1 MYKDSIFPQVFY
13 SDSRCALFAWFFPK
27 GKENNEGAAWVRVKL
42 YHLYLF
48 FRLAW
53 IGMLSGVVIEKIQEA
68 NKISAVY
75 RADDSIDEDRLM
87 KIKVEQEVIEN
98 PQNYI

>member
-1 MYKDSIFPQVFY
+1 
-13 SDSRCALFAWFFPK
+13 
-27 GKENNEGAAWVRVKL
+27 
-42 YHLYLF
+42 
-48 FRLAW
+48 
-53 IGMLSGVVIEKIQEA
+53 MLSGVVIEKIQEA

-98 PQNYI
+98 SQNYI

>member
-1 MYKDSIFPQVFY
+1 MPNFSSSYSATLGNSSQTTKDLTKV
-13 SDSRCALFAWFFPK
+13 
-27 GKENNEGAAWVRVKL
+27 
-42 YHLYLF
+42 

-68 NKISAVY
+68 NKISAAY
-75 RADDSIDEDRLM
+75 KADDSIDEDRLM
-87 KIKVEQEVIEN
+87 KIKVEPEVIEN